1 MSSLVHPDARLV
13 DAQTGAVLGGAE
25 LSSAVAAVADAYAAL
40 PAGAVFLRIPTDM
53 TAILRYLG
61 AWTANR
67 PVALLDPGL
76 AATTLEDLI
85 ARFQPAVV
93 AGLDADPVAGLPARP
108 DGYDVTGGALGPAWV
123 RSTPVD
129 PLPHEDLGVLLA
141 TSGSTGSPKL
151 VRLSRQAVL
160 ANARAIAE
168 VLRIDGGEVAPTT
181 LSVFYSYGMSVLN
194 SHLMTGATVLVESGA
209 LITRPFWVSMAQHG
223 ATSMAGVPYQY
234 EMLRRLKF
242 RPAEYPR
249 LRTLTQ
255 AGGRLSQEL
264 IVDFHQRMTDAGGR
278 MYVMYGQTEAGP
290 RMTTLPSERL
300 HSKLGSVGPALPG
313 GRLSVRLADGTE
325 TTDPGVSGEILYRG
339 PNVMLGYAESAA
351 DLARG
356 DENGGLLETGDLGQL
371 DDEGYLFLQGRLKR
385 IGKVFGVRLNLDDV
399 ESMVA
404 GWGAVAAVSK
414 GDTIVLFAE
423 RADDSSRQKIA
434 SSLADQLNLHRSGF
448 DVRSID
454 ALPLLGNGKVDYR
467 TLEGSA

>member
-1 MSSLVHPDARLV
+1 MPSLVHSDARLV
-13 DAQTGAVLGGAE
+13 DAQTGAVLSGAE
-25 LSSAVAAVADAYAAL
+25 LSSAAIADAYAML
-40 PAGAVFLRIPTDM
+40 PAGAVFLRIPTSV

-61 AWTANR
+61 AWAANR
-67 PVALLDPGL
+67 PVALLDPAL
-76 AATTLEDLI
+76 AATTLEDLV

-108 DGYDVTGGALGPAWV
+108 DGYQAGVDGRLGPVWV
-123 RSTPVD
+123 RSAPVD
-129 PLPHEDLGVLLA
+129 ALPHEDLGVLLA

-151 VRLSRQAVL
+151 VRLSRQGVL

-168 VLRIDGGEVAPTT
+168 VLHIDGDEVAPTT
-181 LSVFYSYGMSVLN
+181 LSIFYSYGMSVLN
-194 SHLMTGATVLVESGA
+194 SHLLAGATVLVESGA

-242 RPAEYPR
+242 RPADYPR

-264 IVDFHQRMTDAGGR
+264 MVDFHQRMTDTGGR

-300 HSKLGSVGPALPG
+300 HEKLGSAGPALPG
-313 GRLSVRLADGTE
+313 GRLSVRLADGSE

-339 PNVMLGYAESAA
+339 PNVMLGYAETAA

-371 DDEGYLFLQGRLKR
+371 DAEGYLFLQGRLKR

-423 RADDSSRQKIA
+423 RADDPSRQKIA
-434 SSLADQLNLHRSGF
+434 SSLADQLKLHRSGF